1 MNRKPKQES
10 KNVFERDIQGLG
22 SMGFLDLWLWLMVK
36 QEELRMMIPSFSEEW
51 NALFKVRGAVE
62 RKIIEFSLDIVECR
76 N

>member
-36 QEELRMMIPSFSEEW
+36 QEELRMMIPSFSEE
-51 NALFKVRGAVE
+51 
-62 RKIIEFSLDIVECR
+62 
-76 N
+76 